1 MNPTEKKQLRAQ
13 AHTLKPLI
21 LIGQSGLT
29 EAVKAEIQLALDQH
43 ELIKI
48 KIRSSNRELR
58 LQISEDICLATSATL
73 IQSIGQII
81 VIYRK
86 NSKKH

>member
-1 MNPTEKKQLRAQ
+1 VNPTEKKQLRAQ